1 MSRTFVAVVAFAGGV
16 AIGLIVAQV
25 YARNKATGVVDST
38 LQKAGLGGTWVQGV
52 ADSLVPVVTG

>member
-16 AIGLIVAQV
+16 AVGLLVAQA
-25 YARNKATGVVDST
+25 YARSKATGAVDSLLT
-38 LQKAGLGGTWVQGV
+38 AVHLNGTWVQSA